1 MIKRNDVK
9 QSSLSQFSGLKG
21 KERYNSITNDPSILT
36 ARGKEEKNS
45 DFQVSEWANHVR
57 SMSACSRWESCP
69 AMKCPLDPEIGSRMT
84 YDPELDSEFKDSRCT
99 MAKATRHR
107 YWESLPEDLRD
118 ALPFQG
124 YFEGEF
130 KRIKAGRERWESM
143 TDEQKDQARQRILK
157 IRDGGASV

>member
-21 KERYNSITNDPSILT
+21 KERYNSITHDPSILT

-45 DFQVSEWANHVR
+45 DFQVTEWTNHVR
-57 SMSACSRWESCP
+57 SMSTCSRWESCP
-69 AMKCPLDPEIGSRMT
+69 AMKCPLDPLINARMP
-84 YDPELDSEFKDSRCT
+84 YDPELDGEFKDSRCT

>member
-1 MIKRNDVK
+1 MIRRNDVK

-45 DFQVSEWANHVR
+45 DFQVTEWANHVR

-69 AMKCPLDPEIGSRMT
+69 AMKCPLDPEIGSRMP
-84 YDPELDSEFKDSRCT
+84 YDPELDGEFKDSKCT

-107 YWESLPEDLRD
+107 YWESLPEDLRN

-130 KRIKAGRERWESM
+130 KRIKAGRERWESLS
-143 TDEQKDQARQRILK
+143 EERKAEIRERIK
-157 IRDGGASV
+157 HAKPGKH

>member
-1 MIKRNDVK
+1 MIRHNDIK
-9 QSSLSQFSGLKG
+9 QSSLSQFSELKDTG
-21 KERYNSITNDPSILT
+21 KYNYTSDPPSILT
-36 ARGKEEKNS
+36 VRGNEEKNS
-45 DFQVSEWANHVR
+45 DPQVTEWANHVR

-69 AMKCPLDPEIGSRMT
+69 AMKCPLDPLINARMP

-107 YWESLPEDLRD
+107 YWESLPEDLRN

-130 KRIKAGRERWESM
+130 GRIKAGRERWESM
-143 TDEQKDQARQRILK
+143 TDEQREEVRQRMLK
-157 IRDGGASV
+157 IREGRSE